1 MRLNKVKALCKE
13 RKTAL
18 LLNET
23 SEDGELRRQWLSD
36 GAAMW
41 LITGM
46 PTLGAEN
53 LPTLLGLEGK
63 QVESMRISQKEFP
76 VVYSTEDKLYADATL
91 GETAISLIILGEE
104 WLVMG
109 GAGGAWLIPEKELRP
124 IRTEQCSMA
133 LRRTEGG
140 TPYAAV
146 FDGLFLAGIIITGQS
161 TMLNGSSRDILRKLL
176 AE

>member
-1 MRLNKVKALCKE
+1 MRMNRVKVLCKE
-13 RKTAL
+13 RKTVL

-41 LITGM
+41 LITGL
-46 PTLGAEN
+46 PTVSADN
-53 LPTLLGLEGK
+53 LPTLLGLESK
-63 QVESMRISQKEFP
+63 QVESMKISQQGFP
-76 VVYSTEDKLYADATL
+76 EAYSTEDKLYSDSAME
-91 GETAISLIILGEE
+91 ETAISLNLYGEE

-133 LRRTEGG
+133 LRRTESGA
-140 TPYAAV
+140 PYAAV
-146 FDGLFLAGIIITGQS
+146 FDGLFLTGIIITGPS